1 MNKDIAAGQWKQLK
15 GKVREH
21 WGRMTDDEVDQIQG
35 RYENLIGKIQEK
47 YGVAR
52 DEADKQASEFLGS
65 FESGSSTRRSSAS
78 SRLS

>member
-15 GKVREH
+15 GKVREQ

-52 DEADKQASEFLGS
+52 DEADKQASEFLDS
-65 FESGSSTRRSSAS
+65 CESDSSTRGSSAS